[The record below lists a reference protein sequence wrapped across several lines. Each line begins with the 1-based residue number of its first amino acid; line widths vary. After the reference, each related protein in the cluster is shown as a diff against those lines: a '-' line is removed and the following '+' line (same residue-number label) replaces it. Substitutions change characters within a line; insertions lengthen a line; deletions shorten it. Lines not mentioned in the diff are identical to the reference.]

1 MNDET
6 PPKVRHAWG
15 GARPGAGRPK
25 KIPYDAQKEYKRAKN
40 KMPAEVRAR
49 LGDNPSPI
57 DLMQALME
65 WHICNERWAEAL
77 QIANKLA
84 PTCMRRLGRPIR
96 MRGRPCR
103 CVWSR

>member
-65 WHICNERWAEAL
+65 WHIC
-77 QIANKLA
+77 KSVG
-84 PTCMRRLGRPIR
+84 PK
-96 MRGRPCR
+96 PCR
-103 CVWSR
+103 LRISWPLRACEGWADRSE